1 MWIIFSILAAFY
13 WAIVNTVDK
22 YILTK
27 WVRQPI
33 IPVIILGIIG
43 LIVSIIV
50 YFIYGF
56 SFLSNF
62 NIFLALVTGI
72 FYPSIL
78 KEEIGKSVIF
88 LKLLAIILMFVGA
101 LLIT

>member
-1 MWIIFSILAAFY
+1 MWIIFSILTAFY
-13 WAIVNTVDK
+13 WAIVNTVNN
-22 YILTK
+22 K
-27 WVRQPI
+27 WVKQPI

-43 LIVSIIV
+43 LIASIIV

-62 NIFLALVTGI
+62 NIFLALVAGI